1 MKHGSRE
8 RCGIVNWEVR
18 ASPRSVLA
26 VLDFGVIGAFRRPRP
41 HAWCTRP
48 MSSASITSTP
58 ATTTA
63 PTMPSR
69 RLGRALTDLL
79 ASYGRSNLFISTK
92 ASTVRGGL
100 FDRRGTDFSA
110 DYLEA
115 ACAKALSNLGLD

>member
-1 MKHGSRE
+1 
-8 RCGIVNWEVR
+8 
-18 ASPRSVLA
+18 
-26 VLDFGVIGAFRRPRP
+26 
-41 HAWCTRP
+41 
-48 MSSASITSTP
+48 
-58 ATTTA
+58 
-63 PTMPSR
+63 MPSR

-115 ACAKALSNLGLD
+115 ARAKALSNLGLDFVDIFYLHGISSSLTALTLATG